1 MCYSFK
7 EKWFITIS
15 KHTWVNYILVHE
27 NKYAIVYN
35 VYFSSIFVAYF
46 EKNNNYCTIDDHS
59 TCWFFAYCKKLIV
72 TVGRFGKSLEMNE
85 VEIMNELPRES
96 SDRMIKL
103 FNMLYNSA
111 VSFMKSHSLKLSMP
125 EGSMS
130 RALIEGKFYFFSL
143 SISVTQSFTFPWLC
157 LFD

>member
-1 MCYSFK
+1 V
-7 EKWFITIS
+7 ERI
-15 KHTWVNYILVHE
+15 
-27 NKYAIVYN
+27 
-35 VYFSSIFVAYF
+35 
-46 EKNNNYCTIDDHS
+46 
-59 TCWFFAYCKKLIV
+59 
-72 TVGRFGKSLEMNE
+72 GKSLEMNE

-103 FNMLYNSA
+103 FNMLYDSA

-143 SISVTQSFTFPWLC
+143 SISVTQSFTFP
-157 LFD
+157 